1 MRTKLAVSIAA
12 ASALLATVAGPTAI
26 EDRAAVR
33 PEATSTVEQQM
44 LAQGVTGTRRPLVAR
59 AEALNASE
67 SA

>member
-12 ASALLATVAGPTAI
+12 ASALLATVAVPMAV

-33 PEATSTVEQQM
+33 PEATSTVEHQL
-44 LAQGVTGTRRPLVAR
+44 LAQGVNGTRRPLVAR
-59 AEALNASE
+59 AEELNDRE